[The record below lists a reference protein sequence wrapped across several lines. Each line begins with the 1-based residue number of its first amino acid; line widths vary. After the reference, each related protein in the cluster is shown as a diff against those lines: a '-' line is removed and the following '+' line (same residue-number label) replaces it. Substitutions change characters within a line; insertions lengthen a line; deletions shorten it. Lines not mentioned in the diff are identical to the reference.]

1 MSTINE
7 KIEKESAEPAE
18 SRIASTWKEASNF
31 PTKRIL
37 DYIGPTGLWLICFY
51 LASIFMMIVLNIAR
65 IGFTGEAI
73 FSAPTYFTQLF
84 ISYGLNAGKTEA
96 PPPDI
101 LLELPAYLDVDYGL
115 QKIDF
120 ANALTSGA
128 WLFAPLVIYVLGL
141 FLVILPGSGFPQPV
155 GDFDYLTNFQYF
167 HHFVPFLGF
176 TVDPVTN
183 IMTTTGA
190 FYFLIAWLPII
201 LACLIGA
208 FVTKRIFKEKKNRS
222 INVLKLMVF
231 NLAAGFIVGMQMGT
245 ITGEVNFRI
254 TGALKTIFTSSYDNT
269 GYYFSGQYHPNT
281 ILIVSWFVNFIPMI
295 MAAVW
300 YLLYD
305 PLEDNIIKAA
315 KYTGAF
321 TSKTIKRMSRNNKKT
336 TE

>member
-18 SRIASTWKEASNF
+18 SRIASSWKEASKF
-31 PTKRIL
+31 PTKRLL
-37 DYIGPTGLWLICFY
+37 DYIGPTGLWLLCFY

-65 IGFTGEAI
+65 LGFTGEAI

-84 ISYGLNAGKTEA
+84 ISFGLNSGRTEA

-101 LLELPAYLDVDYGL
+101 LLELPAYLDPDYGL

-141 FLVILPGSGFPQPV
+141 LLLILPGSGFPQPL
-155 GDFDYLTNFQYF
+155 GDFNYLLNFQYF

-176 TVDPVTN
+176 DVDPVTG

-190 FYFLIAWLPII
+190 FYFLIALLPII

-208 FVTKRIFKEKKNRS
+208 FVTKRVFKEKKDRS
-222 INVLKLMVF
+222 ISVLKMMVF

-245 ITGEVNFRI
+245 ITGDVNFRI
-254 TGALKTIFTSSYDNT
+254 TGTLRTIFTSSYDNT
-269 GYYFSGQYHPNT
+269 GYFFSGQYHPNT
-281 ILIVSWFVNFIPMI
+281 IIIVSWFVNFIPMI
-295 MAAVW
+295 MAALW
-300 YLLYD
+300 YLIYD
-305 PLEDNIIKAA
+305 LLEDSIIKAA
-315 KYTGAF
+315 KSTGAF
-321 TSKTIKRMSRNNKKT
+321 TSKTFKRMSKNNT
-336 TE
+336 SE

>member
-1 MSTINE
+1 MSAINE

-84 ISYGLNAGKTEA
+84 ISYGLNAGKIEA

-176 TVDPVTN
+176 TVDPETN

-222 INVLKLMVF
+222 ISVLKLMVF

-254 TGALKTIFTSSYDNT
+254 TGALKTIFTNSYDNT
-269 GYYFSGQYHPNT
+269 GYYSTGQ
-281 ILIVSWFVNFIPMI
+281 
-295 MAAVW
+295 
-300 YLLYD
+300 
-305 PLEDNIIKAA
+305 
-315 KYTGAF
+315 
-321 TSKTIKRMSRNNKKT
+321 
-336 TE
+336 

>member
-18 SRIASTWKEASNF
+18 SRIASTWKEASEF
-31 PTKRIL
+31 PTKRLL
-37 DYIGPTGLWLICFY
+37 DYIGPTGLWLLCFY
-51 LASIFMMIVLNIAR
+51 LASILMMIVLNIAR

-73 FSAPTYFTQLF
+73 FSAPSYFSQLF
-84 ISYGLNAGKTEA
+84 ISYGLNAGKTDA

-101 LLELPAYLDVDYGL
+101 LLELPTYLDPDYGL

-128 WLFAPLVIYVLGL
+128 WLFAPMVIYVLGL

-155 GDFDYLTNFQYF
+155 GDYDYLTNFQYF
-167 HHFVPFLGF
+167 HHYVPFLGF
-176 TVDPVTN
+176 TVDSDTN

-208 FVTKRIFKEKKNRS
+208 FVTKRVFKEKKNRTIS
-222 INVLKLMVF
+222 VLKLMLF
-231 NLAAGFIVGMQMGT
+231 NLVVGFIVGMQMGT

-254 TGALKTIFTSSYDNT
+254 TGTLKTIFTNSYDNT

-295 MAAVW
+295 MAAAW

-315 KYTGAF
+315 KNTRAF
-321 TSKTIKRMSRNNKKT
+321 TSKTFKRMSKNNN
-336 TE
+336 

>member
-1 MSTINE
+1 
-7 KIEKESAEPAE
+7 
-18 SRIASTWKEASNF
+18 
-31 PTKRIL
+31 
-37 DYIGPTGLWLICFY
+37 
-51 LASIFMMIVLNIAR
+51 MMIVLNIAR

-73 FSAPTYFTQLF
+73 FSAPSYFSQLF
-84 ISYGLNAGKTEA
+84 ISYGLNAGKTDA

-101 LLELPAYLDVDYGL
+101 LLELPTYLDPDYGL

-128 WLFAPLVIYVLGL
+128 WLFAPMVIYVLGL

-155 GDFDYLTNFQYF
+155 GDYDYLTNFQYF
-167 HHFVPFLGF
+167 HHYVPFLGF
-176 TVDPVTN
+176 TVDSDTN

-208 FVTKRIFKEKKNRS
+208 FVTKRVFKEKKNRTIS
-222 INVLKLMVF
+222 VLKLMLF
-231 NLAAGFIVGMQMGT
+231 NLVVGFIVGMQMGT

-254 TGALKTIFTSSYDNT
+254 TGALKTIFTNSYDNT

-295 MAAVW
+295 MAAFW

-305 PLEDNIIKAA
+305 PLEDNVIKGA

-321 TSKTIKRMSRNNKKT
+321 TAKTYRRIFKKDDT
-336 TE
+336 TT

>member
-1 MSTINE
+1 
-7 KIEKESAEPAE
+7 
-18 SRIASTWKEASNF
+18 
-31 PTKRIL
+31 
-37 DYIGPTGLWLICFY
+37 
-51 LASIFMMIVLNIAR
+51 MMIVLNIAR

-73 FSAPTYFTQLF
+73 FSAPSYFSQLF
-84 ISYGLNAGKTEA
+84 ISYGLNAGKTDA

-101 LLELPAYLDVDYGL
+101 LLELPTYLDPDYGL

-128 WLFAPLVIYVLGL
+128 WLFAPMVIYVLGL

-155 GDFDYLTNFQYF
+155 GDYDYLTNFQYF
-167 HHFVPFLGF
+167 HHYVPFLGF
-176 TVDPVTN
+176 TVDSETN

-208 FVTKRIFKEKKNRS
+208 FVTKRVFKEKKNRS
-222 INVLKLMVF
+222 ISVLKLMLF
-231 NLAAGFIVGMQMGT
+231 NLVVGFIVGMQMGT

-254 TGALKTIFTSSYDNT
+254 TGALKTIFTNSYDNT

-281 ILIVSWFVNFIPMI
+281 ILIVSWFVNFYFSGQYHPNTILIVSWFVNFIPMI
-295 MAAVW
+295 MAAAW

-315 KYTGAF
+315 KNTRAF
-321 TSKTIKRMSRNNKKT
+321 TSKTFKRMSKNNN
-336 TE
+336 